1 LGISHPFPAQAI
13 ARARIDRG
21 RTSHISVAST
31 SMRLMVGRLDGS
43 QRKGSASNRSRV
55 EVGLKIFHAGDGDS
69 YGAHYAYNIAAEADV
84 RGALGAAYDDETRP
98 AIAACVAA
106 VHARAGR
113 GLPAGA
119 LVFVGFDF
127 IVDDGGAP
135 WLLEANVKPA
145 ARYADVDAQFQSP
158 VARRRA
164 GNDTR
169 RGPARRSFEPRSK
182 SFRLIFGRID
192 VARRVRERKGWAG
205 PVRGRSTSWR
215 LCCVSRCGDSRRPR
229 WRISRASSTAAPRPG
244 RGRPGSRC
252 RAAAARGPRGKVWV
266 VAGSRGARRQ
276 RAPSLSRCLPQQTKV
291 PIDATRSSV

>member
-1 LGISHPFPAQAI
+1 MF
-13 ARARIDRG
+13 
-21 RTSHISVAST
+21 
-31 SMRLMVGRLDGS
+31 GRLDAS
-43 QRKGSASNRSRV
+43 QRKGSASNRSHV
-55 EVGLKIFHAGDGDS
+55 AVGLKSFRAGDGDS
-69 YGAHYAYNIAAEADV
+69 YGAHYDHNIAAEADV
-84 RGALGAAYDDETRP
+84 RGALGAAYDGETRP

-113 GLPAGA
+113 GLPPGA
-119 LVFVGFDF
+119 FVFVGFDF

-164 GNDTR
+164 GND
-169 RGPARRSFEPRSK
+169 GPARQSFEPRSK

-192 VARRVRERKGWAG
+192 VARRVRERKGWAE

-215 LCCVSRCGDSRRPR
+215 LCWVSRCGASRRPR
-229 WRISRASSTAAPRPG
+229 SRTSRASSTAAPRPG
-244 RGRPGSRC
+244 RGRPGSRY

-266 VAGSRGARRQ
+266 VAGSRGARRRQ
-276 RAPSLSRCLPQQTKV
+276 RLSFFGPVFASTQQRCLE
-291 PIDATRSSV
+291 IDATRSSV